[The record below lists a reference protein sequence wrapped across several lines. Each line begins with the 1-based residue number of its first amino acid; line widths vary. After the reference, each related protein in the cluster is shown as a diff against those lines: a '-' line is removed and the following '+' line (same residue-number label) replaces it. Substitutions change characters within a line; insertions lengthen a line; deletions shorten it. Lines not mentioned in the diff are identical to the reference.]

1 MSYKEYAS
9 KEYVQDVLKNV
20 SFEETDPTVPSWA
33 KEPTKPTYTAEE
45 VGALP
50 VDTVIPSIDG
60 LATETYVDNK
70 VADLVNSA
78 PDKLNTLDELAA
90 ALGDDE
96 NFANTVT
103 ASLSNKLD
111 KSELTNAINTA
122 LTQAKSSGEFDG
134 AKGDKGETG
143 PQGPKGD
150 TGPAGVDGKD
160 GADGYSPVR
169 GTDYWTATDIAE
181 IKAYIDE
188 AILGGAW

>member
-50 VDTVIPSIDG
+50 VDTVIPSVEG

-150 TGPAGVDGKD
+150 TGPAGVNGKD